1 MRKQQESVLKE
12 SLRVL
17 ALKTRDRLDVTQKD
31 MAIKFSMSD
40 TAYSDIETG
49 VSMCSTLTAILLLI
63 EQDDPGIF
71 LNEMKGKFEELYEKE
86 MENK

>member
-40 TAYSDIETG
+40 TAYQDIETG
-49 VSMCSTLTAILLLI
+49 VSMCGTPTAILLLI

>member
-12 SLRVL
+12 SLRIL

-49 VSMCSTLTAILLLI
+49 VSMCGTLTAILLLI

>member
-49 VSMCSTLTAILLLI
+49 VSMCSTLTVIRLLI
-63 EQDDPGIF
+63 EKDDPGIF

>member
-40 TAYSDIETG
+40 TAY
-49 VSMCSTLTAILLLI
+49 
-63 EQDDPGIF
+63 
-71 LNEMKGKFEELYEKE
+71 
-86 MENK
+86 